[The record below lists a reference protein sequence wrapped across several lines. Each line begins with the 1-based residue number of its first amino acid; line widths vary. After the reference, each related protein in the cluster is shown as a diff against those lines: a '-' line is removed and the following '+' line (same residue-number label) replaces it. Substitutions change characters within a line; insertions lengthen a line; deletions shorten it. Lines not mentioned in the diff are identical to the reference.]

1 MNAIPTDLH
10 CGFHFLAL
18 LYLPPKSEVDVLGT
32 CLWPRVVGRERSGR
46 VASECRT
53 SRAERPKAG
62 AQQGNLFLPKTPIS
76 LPREDRSLKS
86 FPCAQILEQV
96 GLSGIKRPRPLPFL
110 GSQYVTSTVKTY
122 QKRIIKI
129 VIHFKYLHSN

>member
-53 SRAERPKAG
+53 SREERPKAG
-62 AQQGNLFLPKTPIS
+62 AQRGNLFLPKTPH
-76 LPREDRSLKS
+76 LPPKRGS
-86 FPCAQILEQV
+86 FPEE
-96 GLSGIKRPRPLPFL
+96 LSLCTNTGASRPLRDQEAQATSIL
-110 GSQYVTSTVKTY
+110 GFPVCYIYSVNIPKEG
-122 QKRIIKI
+122 
-129 VIHFKYLHSN
+129 FKNCDIF